1 MFSASIRT
9 KYNIFYLVAALLW
22 PLLKVQFLN
31 GIDGAG
37 RVEMLLMFFAVII
50 NGRRLIKIP
59 NAVFVWGIWI
69 IYSIINSSVK
79 GFHLENVTLIVW
91 AIKSL
96 IFPFITLLVAYRVSL
111 TNYSRVVKAMFVA
124 YLFYLIIGMFGLA
137 EYVEYDDSTRM
148 ANNAGNAYFNS
159 LFLLPFY
166 AILAFQQRKIGKILY
181 IIALLLAIAVVLYSG
196 ERKALIALFVIIV
209 ASIYVIIKQK
219 SKHKFYS
226 AAIVSMIAAV
236 CFFLVMQYSTFG
248 QRMEYSMAE
257 SDYSNNLFL
266 KLVGD
271 RAIMYIE
278 GWDFF
283 LHNIWTGIG
292 LTQYA
297 HLSQIGLLLHT
308 EYMVQLCECGIIG
321 SLLFIIFYGSMIK
334 KVIRIRKEPYSKNL
348 FLIYFSFIIAILIIN
363 LVSWTYDS
371 ADYFAAFGLIFA
383 SCAKTKNRS
392 VIIRQS

>member
-59 NAVFVWGIWI
+59 NAVFVWGIWT

-334 KVIRIRKEPYSKNL
+334 KIIRIRKEPYSKNL
-348 FLIYFSFIIAILIIN
+348 SLIYFSFIIAILIIN

-383 SCAKTKNRS
+383 SCAKTNNRS

>member
-69 IYSIINSSVK
+69 LYSIINSSVK

-383 SCAKTKNRS
+383 SCAKTNNRS

>member
-383 SCAKTKNRS
+383 SCAKTNNRS

>member
-50 NGRRLIKIP
+50 NSRRLIKIP

-137 EYVEYDDSTRM
+137 EYVEYDDSIRM

-166 AILAFQQRKIGKILY
+166 AILALQQRKIGKILY
-181 IIALLLAIAVVLYSG
+181 IIALLLAITVVLYSG

-209 ASIYVIIKQK
+209 ASIYVITKQK

-383 SCAKTKNRS
+383 SCAKTNNRS